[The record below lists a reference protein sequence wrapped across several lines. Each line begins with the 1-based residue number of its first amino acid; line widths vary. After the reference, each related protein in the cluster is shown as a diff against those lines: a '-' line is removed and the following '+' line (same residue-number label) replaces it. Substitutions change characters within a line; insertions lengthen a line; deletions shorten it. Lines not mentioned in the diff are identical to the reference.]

1 MPVAI
6 SAAQQPKGIEM
17 TSTEAKVVRT
27 EGRKVFLLSVF
38 TTALEGGIG
47 YWSYCEQYHWANEET
62 GGHPAG
68 DIDGFYATLTSTEED
83 WGVMN
88 VYQPHLNSPEGDVV
102 TMTLETQNQRLRV
115 DIDVIERGVNLLVDK
130 VIEATKSE
138 DHSAPF
144 SYKYLRQFVEAWL
157 TDGESGD
164 FDADGAD
171 LAVQLGLFGEHVY
184 G

>member
-6 SAAQQPKGIEM
+6 SAETQQPKGLEM
-17 TSTEAKVVRT
+17 TSTETKVVRT
-27 EGRKVFLLSVF
+27 EGRKSFLHSVF

-47 YWSYCEQYHWANEET
+47 YWSYCEKYRWSKDGGDEE
-62 GGHPAG
+62 
-68 DIDGFYATLTSTEED
+68 DLDGFHAVLTSTEDD

-88 VYQPHLNSPEGDVV
+88 VYQPHLKSPEGDVV
-102 TMTLETQNQRLRV
+102 TMTLETQDQRLRV

-144 SYKYLRQFVEAWL
+144 SYIYLRQFVEAWL
-157 TDGESGD
+157 TNGESGD